1 MFELK
6 RNYRICRRVYQ
17 SLLVN
22 IADLFIQYIHKLDPD
37 EIEQMNNDLK
47 ANGWG
52 VKSVVEIQY
61 AFEFLWTFQMF
72 YYYNRWVLSTNAF
85 LIVPDGNT
93 PPGSE
98 KISLKTLYEM
108 FKDTK

>member
-1 MFELK
+1 
-6 RNYRICRRVYQ
+6 
-17 SLLVN
+17 
-22 IADLFIQYIHKLDPD
+22 
-37 EIEQMNNDLK
+37 
-47 ANGWG
+47 
-52 VKSVVEIQY
+52 
-61 AFEFLWTFQMF
+61 MF